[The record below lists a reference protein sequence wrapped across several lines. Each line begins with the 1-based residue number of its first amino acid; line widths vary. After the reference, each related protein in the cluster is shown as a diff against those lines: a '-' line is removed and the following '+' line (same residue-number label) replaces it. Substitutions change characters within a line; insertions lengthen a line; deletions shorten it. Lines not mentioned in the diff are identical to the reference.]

1 MVTIEPLTGT
11 PHALGT
17 VSAVFAEALLLYVG
31 YGMVARATVPAIRE
45 RLAGGSS

>member
-1 MVTIEPLTGT
+1 MVPIEPLTGT

-31 YGMVARATVPAIRE
+31 YGVVARVTVPVLRE
-45 RLAGGSS
+45 RLGGGSS